1 MTKTK
6 LTKEQIQELKKKKE
20 NGELT
25 EEEIKKISGGS
36 WWDPDDDFWDIPD
49 EPEDPIDDGW
59 E

>member
-25 EEEIKKISGGS
+25 EEEIKKISGG
-36 WWDPDDDFWDIPD
+36 WWNPDDFFWGLPD
-49 EPEDPIDDGW
+49 EPVDDGW